1 MVVFLSWVMELCLPA
16 AHSGF
21 WLVRG
26 HQRGGVLCA
35 GEKSTVKVVS
45 LVGHPKLAVSRI
57 FKGVDLTVTTI
68 NMLWDV
74 VSTPHSPPSIGPSK
88 QMQ

>member
-1 MVVFLSWVMELCLPA
+1 M
-16 AHSGF
+16 
-21 WLVRG
+21 
-26 HQRGGVLCA
+26 
-35 GEKSTVKVVS
+35 
-45 LVGHPKLAVSRI
+45 GHPKLAVSRI